1 MSIDFIWKDFGGMN
15 HSQYR
20 QYNKENGINTRL
32 KTILSLSDHK
42 IM

>member
-1 MSIDFIWKDFGGMN
+1 MSIDVRSKDFRRMH

-32 KTILSLSDHK
+32 KTILFLSYLK
-42 IM
+42 IT